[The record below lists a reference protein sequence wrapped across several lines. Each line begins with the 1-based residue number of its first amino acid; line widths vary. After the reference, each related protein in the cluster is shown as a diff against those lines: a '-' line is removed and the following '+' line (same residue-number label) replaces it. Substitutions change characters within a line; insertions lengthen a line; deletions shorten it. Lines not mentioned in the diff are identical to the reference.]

1 MDVWLKIIV
10 LVMKKIIVILFI
22 LIGAVSCKKE
32 TYLEVSNLNENR
44 TTNLLVGKWTISYF
58 DNGFSQSIGDQVMFN
73 SDGTLAVMHK
83 TYNQAGTWKI
93 TDNTFTSNRIYNSI
107 AGTTFSYDTNIEKI
121 NSSELILSST
131 KKNITYK
138 IKFIK

>member
-22 LIGAVSCKKE
+22 IIGAVSCKRE
-32 TYLEVSNLNENR
+32 TYLEVANVNEDK
-44 TTNLLVGKWTISYF
+44 TNLLVGKWTVSYV
-58 DNGFSQSIGDQVMFN
+58 DNGFSQSIGDQIMFN
-73 SDGTLAVMHK
+73 SDGTLAVIYK

-107 AGTTFSYDTNIEKI
+107 AGTTFSYETFIEKI
-121 NSSELILSST
+121 TVNELILTST
-131 KKNITYK
+131 KNNSTYK